1 MYNFEY
7 YTPTFIEFGKK
18 SEEKVAQLIKA
29 QNGKKVLIHY
39 GGHSAKKSGLI
50 DKYNIKLLQKTENRK
65 CSKPVFCSSFLF
77 FRQK

>member
-39 GGHSAKKSGLI
+39 GGHSAKKSGL
-50 DKYNIKLLQKTENRK
+50 KLKNY
-65 CSKPVFCSSFLF
+65 
-77 FRQK
+77 

>member
-29 QNGKKVLIHY
+29 QNCKKVLIHY
-39 GGHSAKKSGLI
+39 GG
-50 DKYNIKLLQKTENRK
+50 Q
-65 CSKPVFCSSFLF
+65 
-77 FRQK
+77 

>member
-29 QNGKKVLIHY
+29 QNCKKVLIHY
-39 GGHSAKKSGLI
+39 GGHSAKKSGKI
-50 DKYNIKLLQKTENRK
+50 INRRKYTICRIMRS
-65 CSKPVFCSSFLF
+65 CS
-77 FRQK
+77 